1 MSTQSIIQQVRWQD
15 LKVRSDAEIVF
26 ELAKKEGWEDC
37 EVIGSGDMISEP
49 QETTGWKLIPADVYE
64 GKIPAEAV
72 ERLYQ
77 VIVAGIRVRGVIIAD
92 DERATPPPPA
102 PARPRISLS
111 MVTAPLK
118 KTLSVLGRVPA
129 LLGGLF
135 AELGRELVGLGRMLV
150 ESIKVVGMIAAVLV
164 LAYWVISY
172 AQIILAVIQYAFL
185 IAIGFMIITL
195 VIGGGPATG
204 SSTAT
209 GSAGEW
215 EYDPKLVI
223 LVDDSS
229 GGTTWVSLFTWY
241 E

>member
-37 EVIGSGDMISEP
+37 EVFGSGNMISEP
-49 QETTGWKLIPADVYE
+49 RETTGWKLIPADVYE

-92 DERATPPPPA
+92 DERVTPPSPA
-102 PARPRISLS
+102 PVP
-111 MVTAPLK
+111 
-118 KTLSVLGRVPA
+118 VPA
-129 LLGGLF
+129 QPEVSLPSIEPILSFLGKALFTLICAAGVLAVFAAIAASLLYLAPILILFGLF
-135 AELGRELVGLGRMLV
+135 SGA
-150 ESIKVVGMIAAVLV
+150 
-164 LAYWVISY
+164 
-172 AQIILAVIQYAFL
+172 
-185 IAIGFMIITL
+185 
-195 VIGGGPATG
+195 
-204 SSTAT
+204 
-209 GSAGEW
+209 GSASGT

-223 LVDDSS
+223 LVDDGS